1 METTKLDKAVAA
13 VETAAETL
21 MDERGGWTSASNAPS
36 DALCP
41 GRHLAQRGL
50 PDVDT
55 EDSNFGTQIHEALKL
70 GDSKGLDSDQL
81 SIYDGCEEITNKLIL
96 EKFGINATKV
106 ERVKERR
113 FWWRSGDGK
122 LHHSGQVDLLVKL
135 GEEALIVEYKTLPG
149 EVEGAATNEQL
160 RDQVAMA
167 AGSLKL
173 KEVDVAVVQPL
184 VSYNPTVC
192 RYDVLSIARAQIDMV
207 NRVKASNDPSSKRVA
222 GQAQCKY
229 CKARFTCKEYHSL
242 VTVSA
247 PVSMSSL
254 VIPVDQWTP
263 SQRALFCERM
273 PIAQKWLEECK
284 QQLKRMLKDNPE
296 AIPGWKLGEGK
307 LRKPI
312 TNPSELHSRFIANG
326 GTTEQFLACVTIGKG
341 DLEKQVREFS
351 QLKGKGLKAKIDELL
366 AGIVDEKRDE
376 PSLEEVK

>member
-1 METTKLDKAVAA
+1 METINI
-13 VETAAETL
+13 ETAVVKV
-21 MDERGGWTSASNAPS
+21 DERGGHTSASNAPA

-50 PDVDT
+50 PDVET

-70 GDSKGLDSDQL
+70 GDPKGLDTDQL
-81 SIYDGCEEITNKLIL
+81 SIYEGCEEITDRLML
-96 EKFGINATKV
+96 EKFGMDAGKV
-106 ERVKERR
+106 EKVKERR

-122 LHHSGQVDLLVKL
+122 LQHSGQVDLLSTL
-135 GEEALIVEYKTLPG
+135 GTEGLLIEYKTLPG

-173 KEVDVAVVQPL
+173 KEIDVAVVQPL
-184 VSYNPTVC
+184 VTYKPVVC
-192 RYDVLSIARAQIDMV
+192 RYDVISIARAQIDMV
-207 NRVKASNDPSSKRVA
+207 SRVKASNDPSSKRVA
-222 GQAQCKY
+222 GTAQCKY
-229 CKARFTCKEYHSL
+229 CKARFTCKEYHAF
-242 VTVSA
+242 VAVST

-263 SQRALFCERM
+263 SQRALFCERL

-284 QQLKRMLKDNPE
+284 AQLKKMLKENPE
-296 AIPGWKLGEGK
+296 AVPGWKLGQGRMK
-307 LRKPI
+307 API
-312 TNPSELHSRFIANG
+312 NNPNELHSRFIANG
-326 GTTEQFLACVTIGKG
+326 GNTEQFLACVSIGKG

-351 QLKGKGLKAKIDELL
+351 KLKGRALKAKIDEML